1 MASSFRPAEHVRLRR
16 EFERAYATGAKVSG
30 RFMTLFAVANEW
42 GTSRLGIAAT
52 RKLGGAVIRN
62 RAKRRARELF
72 RQHKPHACCDFVV
85 IPRREFV
92 DAAFPNLERE
102 FTALLE
108 RVSRAPGRAASEP
121 RRARR
126 PPRHPGV

>member
-1 MASSFRPAEHVRLRR
+1 MVSFRPSEHLRQRR

-30 RFMTLFAVANEW
+30 RLMTLFAVPNDRGMA
-42 GTSRLGIAAT
+42 RLGIAAT
-52 RKLGGAVIRN
+52 RKMGGAVIRN

-92 DAAFPNLERE
+92 DAAFSNLQRE
-102 FTALLE
+102 FTTLVE
-108 RVSRAPGRAASEP
+108 RVTRAPGRPASEP

-126 PPRHPGV
+126 PPAHPRV

>member
-1 MASSFRPAEHVRLRR
+1 MASSFRPAEHVRQRR
-16 EFERAYATGAKVSG
+16 EFERAYTAGAKVSG
-30 RFMTLFAVANEW
+30 RFMTLFAVPNER
-42 GTSRLGIAAT
+42 GMARLGIAAT
-52 RKLGGAVIRN
+52 RKMGGAVVRN

-92 DAAFPNLERE
+92 DAAFPSLERE
-102 FTALLE
+102 FTALVE
-108 RVSRAPGRAASEP
+108 RATRASGRTRPEP

-126 PPRHPGV
+126 ATAHPRV